1 MSSIGP
7 NTKVDCEWRLAG
19 WVWIRNDGF
28 YIFVITSDFY
38 FTKMFWVSLLV
49 LIDIWVSQRLALG
62 IILAY
67 HILSL
72 KNVILLQKFKY
83 RLYVGDFQIHI
94 LSQNLFSELKT
105 WISKWL
111 LAIFNLK
118 STRDQNSGIKV
129 YITQIMIFF
138 TKLFHTSC
146 LTHQVLPL
154 FIQVGSL
161 IIELS
166 MSPHFI

>member
-28 YIFVITSDFY
+28 YIFVITSDFC

-49 LIDIWVSQRLALG
+49 LTEIWVSQRLALG
-62 IILAY
+62 IILAH

-129 YITQIMIFF
+129 YITQI
-138 TKLFHTSC
+138 TSDKW
-146 LTHQVLPL
+146 LTSRIYLKIYSYNSNWHRYTSRQ
-154 FIQVGSL
+154 
-161 IIELS
+161 
-166 MSPHFI
+166 